1 LFNRIGLVA
10 VSLALGGLTS
20 LAAAQS
26 QFSQAQ
32 YATTP
37 DPNSQDYPGDQ
48 PGTPGDQGPDNGAQ
62 AEADPPSRVA
72 RVSLTQGA
80 VSLEPAGTQE
90 WANADV
96 NRPLTT
102 GDKLW
107 TDQNSRAEL
116 DIGSAA
122 IRMGSTTGFSF
133 LNLDDHTAQMQV
145 TAGTLIVRVRDL
157 NENDTFEIDTPNLA
171 VALVQPGQYRVEVNE
186 AGDTTVVAVSEG
198 EAQASGSGQGFPIH
212 AQQRAQFVGTDRLSS
227 VVGTLGAPDDLDE
240 WSLTRDR
247 LAQNSQS
254 QQYVSTEATGYAD
267 LDNNG
272 RWQSTPDYGYVWT
285 PTTVEAGWAPY
296 AFGHWVWVSPWGWTW
311 IDNASWGFAP
321 FHYGRWVSYRNAWC
335 WVPGPRRVRP
345 VYAPALVGWIGRPG
359 VGVSVGVGAGV
370 SWFPLGPREVY
381 VPAYRVTPAYVQ
393 RVNITNTTI
402 NRTYITNVYRNRV
415 TNITYVNRG
424 ARGGVTSVS
433 QAVFTSAQPVWRN
446 RMNIPES
453 SLRNAQVSVVAPRI
467 APMRQSLVGAG
478 ARVNVRTPPPVVFN
492 RTVLARTSPP
502 RPVVSFDRQS
512 EAIRANGGRPLGRG
526 EIARLQ
532 PATPTPAPVRVISGN
547 RGPNGGPGGGFSNRG
562 PGRDNNNNNGNN
574 NPAFRSR
581 GLDNAPANN
590 QPSLGDR
597 ERAIRDGRFGGGT
610 PAPRNPGQ
618 NPAASGGHSPPPSVG
633 SSLAPNG
640 GAGAGS
646 PGAAADA
653 ERQLRPRAGRP
664 DRPAAVQPNQ
674 TPQPNPAPQPNAEF
688 TRPRPNVSEPN
699 SRQDSERSFDRPNR
713 FQRPSQPTPQE
724 LPRQQ
729 EHPRQQEPPRQQEA
743 PRFQRPQPTP
753 QPRVVDPPR
762 QAPQIHVAPP
772 PPPSPPPAAP
782 QVHAA
787 PPPPPQPRN
796 EPPRPAPRGDR
807 PGHATN
813 KD

>member
-1 LFNRIGLVA
+1 MRALNLSSLGPFRRIALAA
-10 VSLALGGLTS
+10 VSVALGTLTGV
-20 LAAAQS
+20 AAAQS
-26 QFSQAQ
+26 QYSQAQ

-37 DPNSQDYPGDQ
+37 DPNSQDYPADQ
-48 PGTPGDQGPDNGAQ
+48 PGAPGDQGSENGTQ

-72 RVSLTQGA
+72 RVSLTQGS
-80 VSLEPAGTQE
+80 VSLEPAGTQD

-102 GDKLW
+102 GDRLW

-157 NENDTFEIDTPNLA
+157 GENETFEIDTPNLA

-186 AGDTTVVAVSEG
+186 AGDTTVVEVSQG

-227 VVGTLGAPDDLDE
+227 VVGTLGAPDDLDD
-240 WSLTRDR
+240 WSLSRDR

-254 QQYVSTEATGYAD
+254 QQYVSTEATGYSD

-272 RWQSTPDYGYVWT
+272 RWESTPDYGYVWT
-285 PTTVEAGWAPY
+285 PTTIEAGWAPY
-296 AFGHWVWVSPWGWTW
+296 RFGHWVWISPWGWTW
-311 IDNASWGFAP
+311 VDNAPWGFAP
-321 FHYGRWVSYRNAWC
+321 FHYGRWVTYNNAWC
-335 WVPGPRRVRP
+335 WVPGPRRIRP

-359 VGVSVGVGAGV
+359 VGVSIAVGAGV

-402 NRTYITNVYRNRV
+402 NRAYITNVYQNRV

-433 QAVFTSAQPVWRN
+433 QSVFTSAQPVWRN

-467 APMRQSLVGAG
+467 APMRESLVGAG

-492 RTVLARTSPP
+492 RTVLARTPPP

-532 PATPTPAPVRVISGN
+532 PATPTPAPVRVIGGN
-547 RGPNGGPGGGFSNRG
+547 RGPGGPNSGGPGGGGAGF
-562 PGRDNNNNNGNN
+562 GNN
-574 NPAFRSR
+574 NPAFRGR
-581 GLDNAPANN
+581 GLDNAPPNSE
-590 QPSLGDR
+590 PSLGDR
-597 ERAIRDGRFGGGT
+597 ERAIRDNRIGGGT
-610 PAPRNPGQ
+610 PPPRNPGNPGQ
-618 NPAASGGHSPPPSVG
+618 NPAPNGGPGAAPSVG
-633 SSLAPNG
+633 SSLAP
-640 GAGAGS
+640 
-646 PGAAADA
+646 
-653 ERQLRPRAGRP
+653 
-664 DRPAAVQPNQ
+664 
-674 TPQPNPAPQPNAEF
+674 QPNAEF
-688 TRPRPNVSEPN
+688 NRPRPNVSEPGTPQN
-699 SRQDSERSFDRPNR
+699 KERSFDRPNTFQRGEQGQRPEQFQRPDR
-713 FQRPSQPTPQE
+713 FQRPSQPTAQE
-724 LPRQQ
+724 APRQQ
-729 EHPRQQEPPRQQEA
+729 DPPRQQEA
-743 PRFQRPQPTP
+743 PRFERSQPTP
-753 QPRVVDPPR
+753 PPRVVDPPR
-762 QAPQIHVAPP
+762 QAPQVHVAPP
-772 PPPSPPPAAP
+772 PPPPPAAP

-787 PPPPPQPRN
+787 PSPPPQPQQRN
-796 EPPRPAPRGDR
+796 ESRPAPAPRGDR